1 MTIFRSGRPLFAV
14 LWAILIVG
22 LCAGLLSRPALAQT
36 ADTLDVNAKI
46 RVVTAGEPDVS
57 GDFLVDTNGDI
68 TMLYVN
74 QIHLKGLTVA
84 QAREAIRKKLSKFY
98 RNPQIVVTLLSGGG
112 VNVEVTGDVANQGTR
127 VVRSDAR
134 LNDVLQLTQPAVDA
148 DLSGVV
154 LTRGLPG
161 EARTKVSVNYLS
173 FLNDKNDEGNPRLK
187 DGDTIYVPRKG
198 AVPIQINIRG
208 EAAKPGRS
216 AVAASTR
223 AYDALQTAGGGLTL
237 GAAKKGIA
245 IQHANSTELIPFDY
259 EAAARDPN
267 NSAVNPILLDGD
279 TIVIPAAEIVNTFII
294 TGAVLRAGSEIPIS
308 TARFTIADG
317 IAKAGGL
324 ADRARLKETTIT
336 RRDLDGKVKVVK
348 LDISDKT
355 LQANTQV
362 QPGDIINI
370 PQGRPGF
377 SPDPLQI
384 LGLALTFYGIFGLGR
399 R

>member
-14 LWAILIVG
+14 LWAILTVA
-22 LCAGLLSRPALAQT
+22 LCAGLLSRPVLAQT

-112 VNVEVTGDVANQGTR
+112 VSVEVTGDVANQGTR

-208 EAAKPGRS
+208 EAAKPGRNS
-216 AVAASTR
+216 VAASTR
-223 AYDALQTAGGGLTL
+223 AYDAVQTAGGGLTL

-259 EAAARDPN
+259 DAASRDPN
-267 NSAVNPILLDGD
+267 NSTVNPILLDGD
-279 TIVIPAAEIVNTFII
+279 TIVIPAAEVTSTYTI
-294 TGAVLRAGSEIPIS
+294 TGAVLKPSEIPIT
-308 TARFTIADG
+308 TARFSFADA

-336 RRDLDGKVKVVK
+336 RRDTDGKVTVLKPDVNTKVA
-348 LDISDKT
+348 
-355 LQANTQV
+355 QANTLV

-370 PQGRPGF
+370 PQGRAGF
-377 SPDPLQI
+377 APDPLQI

-399 R
+399 RH